1 MMTSFYYLIVL
12 DAYDI
17 YVVCLVAMD
26 IASISDGQYSLF
38 FFPEN
43 YWDIVMICVPKRL
56 FMANL

>member
-26 IASISDGQYSLF
+26 IASISDGQHSLF
-38 FFPEN
+38 FFPKT
-43 YWDIVMICVPKRL
+43 IGTL
-56 FMANL
+56 

>member
-38 FFPEN
+38 FFRKLLGHCN
-43 YWDIVMICVPKRL
+43 DLCSQASVYG
-56 FMANL
+56 